1 MDLNISSSAFEP
13 GGMIPDKYTCEG
25 RNVSPPLEWTQVP
38 DEAESLVIIFD
49 DPDASA
55 GPGGPFAHWVVY
67 NIPADTY
74 YFEEDFLSQESQ
86 SFEGLV
92 GRNSFGNP
100 YYEGP
105 CPPMGETHRY
115 YLRLYALDVQLEL
128 TAGATRAQV
137 IESSQGHILAKAE
150 TMGRYSR
157 R

>member
-1 MDLNISSSAFEP
+1 MDLNINSSAFEP
-13 GGMIPDKYTCEG
+13 GEMIPDKYTCEG
-25 RNVSPPLEWTQVP
+25 ENVSPPLEWAQVP
-38 DEAESLVIIFD
+38 DDTESLVIILD

-67 NIPADTY
+67 NIPADTT

-86 SFEGLV
+86 PFEGLI
-92 GRNSFGNP
+92 GRNSFGNT

-115 YLRLYALDVQLEL
+115 YFRLYALDTQLAL

-137 IESSQGHILAKAE
+137 IDSIQDHLLAKAE
-150 TMGRYSR
+150 YMGRYSR